1 MCIERSIP
9 RFWHSFIPSDA
20 NLFLASRS
28 EDLLTDIPQSA
39 ARMNALDELLPPLT
53 RNEAAVEAARCLMCY
68 DAPCTHACPT
78 HIDIP
83 KFIKK
88 IATENLRG
96 SARTILE
103 SNLLGATC
111 ARVCPVQELC
121 EGACVLG
128 AEHKPIAIGRLQR
141 HAMDFVYNNRIE
153 LFQPAS
159 STGQK
164 VAIIGA
170 GPAGLSCAGEL
181 AKRGHSVTLFEK
193 RNLAGGLSTYGIIG
207 LREPIEIAL
216 TEVAMIEKLGVKL
229 ESGKELGVDIT
240 FADLQAN
247 FDAVFL
253 GIGLG
258 ATPAL
263 GIPGE
268 GHIIDGLEYIEQSKL
283 AARNFVVGQNV
294 VVVGAGNTAIDCAT
308 IAKRLGASQV
318 TMVYRRT
325 EKEMTAYAHE
335 YDFIKREGVN
345 FLFLTQP
352 VQVRSENGTVK
363 YLECLRMSLGPT
375 DASGRPSPQPV
386 SGSEFLLAADQ
397 VVKAIGQQKPSLA
410 SQLKLKTDKGFIQV
424 TADFETSLPGVY
436 AGGDS
441 IRARGAASTVMAVQD
456 GKLAARSI
464 HERLLPRG

>member
-1 MCIERSIP
+1 MP
-9 RFWHSFIPSDA
+9 QHS
-20 NLFLASRS
+20 ASTNS
-28 EDLLTDIPQSA
+28 LS
-39 ARMNALDELLPPLT
+39 ELLPPLT
-53 RNEAAVEAARCLMCY
+53 RNEAAVESARCLMCY

-88 IATENLRG
+88 IGTRNLRG

-141 HAMDFVYNNRIE
+141 YAMDYAYANSVS
-153 LFQPAS
+153 LLQPAKA
-159 STGQK
+159 TGQK
-164 VAIIGA
+164 IAVIGA

-193 RNLAGGLSTYGIIG
+193 RDLAGGLSTYGIIG
-207 LREPIEIAL
+207 LREPVEVAL
-216 TEVAMIEKLGVKL
+216 AEVAMLSELGL
-229 ESGKELGVDIT
+229 RIDTGKELGT
-240 FADLQAN
+240 NLKLADLQAN
-247 FDAVFL
+247 FNAVFL
-253 GIGLG
+253 SVGLG
-258 ATPAL
+258 TTTTL

-268 GHIIDGLEYIEQSKL
+268 EYILDGLEYIEQSKL
-283 AARNFVVGQNV
+283 DAHNLVIGRKVAVI
-294 VVVGAGNTAIDCAT
+294 GAGNTAIDCAT
-308 IAKRLGASQV
+308 IAKRLGATQV
-318 TMVYRRT
+318 TMVYRRS

-335 YDFIKREGVN
+335 YEFIKREGVR
-345 FLFLTQP
+345 FSFLTQP
-352 VQVRSENGTVK
+352 VRVLAENGCVQA
-363 YLECLRMSLGPT
+363 LECVRMSLGSP

-386 SGSEFLLAADQ
+386 AGSEFLLEVDQ
-397 VVKAIGQQKPSLA
+397 IVKATGQEKPSLA
-410 SQLKLKTDKGFIQV
+410 SLLNLKTDKGFIQV
-424 TADFETSLPGVY
+424 NANFETSLPGVY
-436 AGGDS
+436 AGGDC

-464 HERLLPRG
+464 HERLVAHG

>member
-1 MCIERSIP
+1 
-9 RFWHSFIPSDA
+9 
-20 NLFLASRS
+20 
-28 EDLLTDIPQSA
+28 LTDIPQSA

-141 HAMDFVYNNRIE
+141 HAMDFVHNNRIE

-216 TEVAMIEKLGVKL
+216 AEVAMIEKLGVKL

-240 FADLQAN
+240 FAELQAN

-253 GIGLG
+253 GVGLG

-283 AARNFVVGQNV
+283 ATRNLVVGQNV

-335 YDFIKREGVN
+335 YDFIKREGVT
-345 FLFLTQP
+345 FSFLTQP
-352 VQVRSENGTVK
+352 VRVHSENGTVK
-363 YLECLRMSLGPT
+363 SLECLRMSLGPT
-375 DASGRPSPQPV
+375 DASGRPSPQPI

-410 SQLKLKTDKGFIQV
+410 SQLKLKTEKGFIRV

-441 IRARGAASTVMAVQD
+441 IRVRGAASTVMAVQD

-464 HERLLPRG
+464 HERLVPRG